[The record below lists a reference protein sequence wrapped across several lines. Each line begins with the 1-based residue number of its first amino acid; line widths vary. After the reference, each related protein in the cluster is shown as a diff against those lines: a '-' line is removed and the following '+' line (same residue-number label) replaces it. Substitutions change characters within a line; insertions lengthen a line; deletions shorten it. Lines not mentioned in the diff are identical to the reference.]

1 MYEKKPARAKSDV
14 IKRLVRGV
22 SEAALSFG
30 KRIKPHLLAAMSRMA
45 MARNL
50 DAVPNGEATVNQ
62 PTPMQVIKAKR
73 EALEAE
79 LEACARLGY
88 IGDGITLSLLA
99 SYQDELAERRRLLT
113 ELEHRMKTGLRR
125 LAALCPAP
133 PAPEPAPLPQ
143 PRPRKFTRAGAWLS
157 NGAAKLAS

>member
-1 MYEKKPARAKSDV
+1 MSKLDV
-14 IKRLVRGV
+14 IKRPVAWV
-22 SEAALSFG
+22 VETAQSFG
-30 KRIKPHLLAAMSRMA
+30 SRVKPSLLAIVSRKA
-45 MARNL
+45 IDRTS
-50 DAVPNGEATVNQ
+50 DAVPNGETAHNQ
-62 PTPMQVIKAKR
+62 PTRLQVIEAKR

-79 LEACARLGY
+79 LEACGRLGY

-133 PAPEPAPLPQ
+133 PAPDPAPLPQ

>member
-1 MYEKKPARAKSDV
+1 MSKLD
-14 IKRLVRGV
+14 
-22 SEAALSFG
+22 
-30 KRIKPHLLAAMSRMA
+30 RIKHLSAEAGKAVQSLGGYIKPSLLATMSRMA
-45 MARNL
+45 MVRYS
-50 DAVPNGEATVNQ
+50 DAVPNSETARNQ
-62 PTPMQVIKAKR
+62 PTPMQVIEAKR

-79 LEACARLGY
+79 LEACGRLGY

-99 SYQDELAERRRLLT
+99 NYQDELAERRRLLT
-113 ELEHRMKTGLRR
+113 ELEHRMKIGLRR

-133 PAPEPAPLPQ
+133 PSPEPAPLPQ

>member
-1 MYEKKPARAKSDV
+1 MSKLDR
-14 IKRLVRGV
+14 IKRLMAQAGK
-22 SEAALSFG
+22 AARSLG
-30 KRIKPHLLAAMSRMA
+30 GHIKPRLLAAISRIA
-45 MARNL
+45 MARNSG
-50 DAVPNGEATVNQ
+50 AVPNCETARNQ

-73 EALEAE
+73 EALESE

-88 IGDGITLSLLA
+88 IGDGLPLSLLA

-113 ELEHRMKTGLRR
+113 ELEHRLQTGLRR

-143 PRPRKFTRAGAWLS
+143 PRPRKFTRAGAWFS
-157 NGAAKLAS
+157 NGAAKSAS